1 MSVAAAM
8 TAAAN
13 MAARARLLVVDD
25 DATALANF
33 TRNLRSSYDLSVAGN
48 GADALALI
56 ERDGPF
62 AVIIADARMP
72 GIDGFTVLQRAA
84 ELAPQ
89 STRVLLADTQD
100 LVAAMTAVNE
110 GHAFRFL
117 LKALPPA
124 QVTSALVACVEQ
136 NRLVAA
142 ERELLER
149 TLRGAV
155 VALMETLSM
164 THPLAFGRAIRL
176 RARVAELLKRRGVK
190 LDWAIEVAAMLA
202 QLGAVSLPKDVLE
215 RVQRGEILRP
225 DEKDMV
231 DRAERVGEALVVHL
245 PRLERVHEIL
255 RYAPKRFDGKG
266 PPHDALAGEELPL
279 GARLLRVVDD
289 YDTLETRGMEPSEA
303 IELLR
308 SREGVYD
315 PSLLGTLAEVVAP
328 AIQAPATLR
337 EVRVAELRVGMVL
350 VEDVYAQNGLLLVTR
365 GHEVSVSLFE
375 RLRNFQRVGVREPLV
390 VRVPAPFRA
399 PARS

>member
-1 MSVAAAM
+1 
-8 TAAAN
+8 
-13 MAARARLLVVDD
+13 
-25 DATALANF
+25 
-33 TRNLRSSYDLSVAGN
+33 
-48 GADALALI
+48 
-56 ERDGPF
+56 
-62 AVIIADARMP
+62 
-72 GIDGFTVLQRAA
+72 
-84 ELAPQ
+84 
-89 STRVLLADTQD
+89 
-100 LVAAMTAVNE
+100 
-110 GHAFRFL
+110 
-117 LKALPPA
+117 
-124 QVTSALVACVEQ
+124 
-136 NRLVAA
+136 
-142 ERELLER
+142 
-149 TLRGAV
+149 
-155 VALMETLSM
+155 
-164 THPLAFGRAIRL
+164 
-176 RARVAELLKRRGVK
+176 
-190 LDWAIEVAAMLA
+190 
-202 QLGAVSLPKDVLE
+202 
-215 RVQRGEILRP
+215 
-225 DEKDMV
+225 
-231 DRAERVGEALVVHL
+231 VVHL